1 MEPGHFEKAPASTG
15 FRAVTGD
22 AAGDD
27 SDQYRS
33 YFPAFMDFAQLWEC
47 RQPKLVMY

>member
-1 MEPGHFEKAPASTG
+1 MEPGHFENAPASIG

-33 YFPAFMDFAQLWEC
+33 YFRPLRTLRSYGNADSQNW
-47 RQPKLVMY
+47 